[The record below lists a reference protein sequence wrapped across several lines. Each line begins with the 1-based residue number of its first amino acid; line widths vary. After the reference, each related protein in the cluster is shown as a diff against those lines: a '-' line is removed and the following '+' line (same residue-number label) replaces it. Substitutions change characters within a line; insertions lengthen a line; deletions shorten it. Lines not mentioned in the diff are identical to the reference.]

1 MSGLLTV
8 RDAIR
13 DFLRKYDEIT
23 TPLIRFVIALV
34 VFNSVNSMYGYS
46 GLFERGMVL
55 FLLAVIS
62 ALVSDI
68 VVALIAG
75 AVMCINAFAVSLEV
89 GALFLLMFI
98 LIYCLYMRMFPE
110 CSWILILVPVLYVL
124 NLQYAA
130 PLIVAIFVGLTGA
143 VPAAFGIVLYYFS
156 TYVKE
161 VHDILNGA
169 VVDEEFQAFTYIV
182 KGITKNKEMMVAAI
196 VFAIV
201 IVITNT
207 IHKLSFDY
215 SWYVAIGVG
224 AVCNIIFFIICGS
237 MLDVSVGGGSVVM
250 GSIVGALIALVIQV
264 CKSVADY
271 SKKESVQFEDD
282 EYYYYVKAIP
292 KLGMPAKNKNVK
304 TITEKEETVAHE
316 VKKRTDSHP
325 ETRTGTGRQRIQN
338 EDRTRSTASLQA
350 GRTSANR
357 TNTVRTN
364 TGSGRTSAGRTS
376 TGRTGTVSGRTG
388 RTNINRSDINE
399 TDKE

>member
-23 TPLIRFVIALV
+23 TPLIRFVIALI
-34 VFNSVNSMYGYS
+34 VFNCVNSMYGYS

-282 EYYYYVKAIP
+282 EYYYYVTAVP
-292 KLGMPAKNKNVK
+292 KFKVAVVDK
-304 TITEKEETVAHE
+304 TVTRIAPGEEGETFDLKEELEKALE
-316 VKKRTDSHP
+316 EEKMEAK
-325 ETRTGTGRQRIQN
+325 
-338 EDRTRSTASLQA
+338 
-350 GRTSANR
+350 
-357 TNTVRTN
+357 
-364 TGSGRTSAGRTS
+364 
-376 TGRTGTVSGRTG
+376 
-388 RTNINRSDINE
+388 SD
-399 TDKE
+399 

>member
-23 TPLIRFVIALV
+23 TPLIRFVIALI
-34 VFNSVNSMYGYS
+34 VFNSINSMYGYS

-68 VVALIAG
+68 VVVLVAG
-75 AVMCINAFAVSLEV
+75 AVMCVNAFAVSLEIGV
-89 GALFLLMFI
+89 LFLLLFV

-110 CSWILILVPVLYVL
+110 CSWILILVPVMYVL

-130 PLIVAIFVGLTGA
+130 PLIVAIFVGITGA

-161 VHDILNGA
+161 VYDILNGA

-207 IHKLSFDY
+207 IHRLSFDY

-224 AVCNIIFFIICGS
+224 AVCNIICFIICGS

-250 GSIVGALIALVIQV
+250 GSIVGTLVALVIQV

-271 SKKESVQFEDD
+271 SQKENVQFEDD

-292 KLGMPAKNKNVK
+292 KLGVPAKKKNVK
-304 TITEKEETVAHE
+304 TITEKEETVAQE
-316 VKKRTDSHP
+316 VRKRTAPHQ
-325 ETRTGTGRQRIQN
+325 ETRTGADRQRVQS
-338 EDRTRSTASLQA
+338 ESRTRSSASSQ
-350 GRTSANR
+350 T
-357 TNTVRTN
+357 
-364 TGSGRTSAGRTS
+364 GRTS
-376 TGRTGTVSGRTG
+376 TARTSTGRTNTERTYAGRTGTVSGRTSV
-388 RTNINRSDINE
+388 NRSGRNE

>member
-23 TPLIRFVIALV
+23 TPLIRFVIALI
-34 VFNSVNSMYGYS
+34 VFNSINSMYGYS

-68 VVALIAG
+68 VVVLIAG
-75 AVMCINAFAVSLEV
+75 AVMCINAFAVSMEV
-89 GALFLLMFI
+89 GVLFLLMFI

-110 CSWILILVPVLYVL
+110 CSWILILVPVMYVL

-143 VPAAFGIVLYYFS
+143 VPAAFGILLYYFS

-161 VHDILNGA
+161 VHDILNAA

-207 IHKLSFDY
+207 IHRLSFDY

-250 GSIVGALIALVIQV
+250 GSIVGVLVALAIQV

-292 KLGMPAKNKNVK
+292 KFGMPAKNKNVK
-304 TITEKEETVAHE
+304 TITEKEETVAQE
-316 VKKRTDSHP
+316 VRKRKAP
-325 ETRTGTGRQRIQN
+325 YQETRTGAERQRVQN
-338 EDRTRSTASLQA
+338 EGRTRSSASSQTE
-350 GRTSANR
+350 RTSANR
-357 TNTVRTN
+357 TNA
-364 TGSGRTSAGRTS
+364 GSGRTSTSRTD
-376 TGRTGTVSGRTG
+376 TVSSRTG
-388 RTNINRSDINE
+388 RTNINRSDRNK

>member
-23 TPLIRFVIALV
+23 TPLIRFVIALI

-46 GLFERGMVL
+46 ELFERGMVL

-68 VVALIAG
+68 VVVLIAG
-75 AVMCINAFAVSLEV
+75 AVMCVNAFAVSLEV
-89 GALFLLMFI
+89 GVLFLLMFM
-98 LIYCLYMRMFPE
+98 LIYCLYMRMFPD
-110 CSWILILVPVLYVL
+110 CSWILILVPVMYVL

-143 VPAAFGIVLYYFS
+143 VPAAFGILLYYFS

-161 VHDILNGA
+161 VHDTLNAA

-207 IHKLSFDY
+207 IHRLSFDY

-250 GSIVGALIALVIQV
+250 GSIVGVLVALVIQV

-271 SKKESVQFEDD
+271 SQKESVQFEDD

-304 TITEKEETVAHE
+304 TITEKEETVARE
-316 VKKRTDSHP
+316 VKKRTAPHQ
-325 ETRTGTGRQRIQN
+325 ETRMGADRQRMQN
-338 EDRTRSTASLQA
+338 EGRTRSSVSAQTE
-350 GRTSANR
+350 RTSA
-357 TNTVRTN
+357 VRTN
-364 TGSGRTSAGRTS
+364 AGSGRTSVGRTS
-376 TGRTGTVSGRTG
+376 AVSGRTG
-388 RTNINRSDINE
+388 RTNINRSDINK